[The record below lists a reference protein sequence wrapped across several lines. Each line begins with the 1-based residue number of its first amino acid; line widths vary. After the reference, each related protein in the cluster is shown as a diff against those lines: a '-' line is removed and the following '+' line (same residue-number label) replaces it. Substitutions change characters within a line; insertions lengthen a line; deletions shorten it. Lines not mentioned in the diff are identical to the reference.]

1 MRDLVH
7 LPEHLDEFNRS
18 MAEVGLRPGVG
29 KALAKMPLD
38 KAIPMRDLAAALRC
52 DNSYVTAIVDS
63 LEDRGIAER
72 EIHPTDR
79 RIKVV
84 RLTDAGVLLAK
95 RIQTQIAEPPAVFDR
110 LTDRE
115 ASQLQT
121 LLRKLTN

>member
-7 LPEHLDEFNRS
+7 LPEHLDGFNRS
-18 MAEVGLRPGVG
+18 LAEVGIRPGVG

-63 LEDRGIAER
+63 LEDRGVAER
-72 EIHPTDR
+72 ETHPTDR

-95 RIQTQIAEPPAVFDR
+95 RIQGQIAEPPAVFDR
-110 LTDRE
+110 LTERE
-115 ASQLQT
+115 ASQLQS
-121 LLRKLTN
+121 LLRKLTD